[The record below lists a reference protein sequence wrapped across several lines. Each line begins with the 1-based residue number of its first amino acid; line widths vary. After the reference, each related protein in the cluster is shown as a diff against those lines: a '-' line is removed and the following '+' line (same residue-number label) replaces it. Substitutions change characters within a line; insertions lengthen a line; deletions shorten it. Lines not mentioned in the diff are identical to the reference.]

1 MKPTKNVTDQSGSLH
16 ELGIRTDPQ
25 SVGAPEKT
33 SVDRCH
39 PITIVG
45 DRTIFE
51 NSPTIP
57 PVVLDTELIEWHLYG
72 RVCHQIGAEFGFGF
86 L

>member
-16 ELGIRTDPQ
+16 ELGIRTGPQ
-25 SVGAPEKT
+25 SVGAPEK
-33 SVDRCH
+33 SPVDWRH
-39 PITIVG
+39 AVTIVR
-45 DRTIFE
+45 DSAVLE

>member
-1 MKPTKNVTDQSGSLH
+1 MEPTKNVTHQTSGLY
-16 ELGIRTDPQ
+16 ELGVRANSK
-25 SVGAPEKT
+25 SVGAPEK
-33 SVDRCH
+33 SPVDWRH
-39 PITIVG
+39 AVTIVG